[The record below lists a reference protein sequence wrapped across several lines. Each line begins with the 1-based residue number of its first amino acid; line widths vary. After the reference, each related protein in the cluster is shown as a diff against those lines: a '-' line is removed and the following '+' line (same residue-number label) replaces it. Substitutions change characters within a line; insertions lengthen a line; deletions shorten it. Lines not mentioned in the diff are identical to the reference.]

1 MPATTPHERWPYPL
15 LADPADP
22 AGVQNLATAMDASL
36 TRVHADRQAAMRRP
50 AVSVSRI
57 GGATTA
63 TVGTNAYLTF
73 AVVDFDTAT
82 MANLTTNNDRI
93 TLPAYPCVVR
103 VEATANRGFAS
114 GTLTSLEIGVE
125 RGLTTAML
133 VRRYQPGNTRLRI
146 AGLIKCAASDRLRL
160 RLAVTGTAG
169 ASAPFTGR
177 LTAFVVCRAT

>member
-82 MANLTTNNDRI
+82 MANLTTNIDRI
-93 TLPAYPCVVR
+93 TLPDGTIRDSTVDEGYVHFQR
-103 VEATANRGFAS
+103 EGITHIEEGMVEDRPRHAS
-114 GTLTSLEIGVE
+114 G
-125 RGLTTAML
+125 
-133 VRRYQPGNTRLRI
+133 
-146 AGLIKCAASDRLRL
+146 C
-160 RLAVTGTAG
+160 
-169 ASAPFTGR
+169 GR
-177 LTAFVVCRAT
+177 